1 MAKIRYSADIPATG
15 RFMRSQAM
23 QDVVR
28 GAAEKGEAFAR
39 SIAPERTGDY
49 KASFSVSV
57 RSDGG
62 LRGDRAE
69 ARIVNSSPHAT
80 YVEWR
85 DGHHV
90 LARTADFL
98 GGG

>member
-1 MAKIRYSADIPATG
+1 MASRYKADFAATG
-15 RFMRSQAM
+15 RFMRSASM
-23 QDVVR
+23 QDVVK
-28 GAAEKGEAFAR
+28 GAAEKGAEFAR
-39 SIAPERTGDY
+39 AISPERTGDY

-69 ARIVNSSPHAT
+69 ARIVNSSPHAV

-90 LARTADFL
+90 LARAADFL
-98 GGG
+98 GGVA